1 LASATTVNRPLA
13 PSILH
18 FTVFSP
24 RRWYSP
30 RAEHSWSFDGFRSLR
45 WHDGKATVFGRRLAP
60 GDVVG
65 VHVDV
70 DGHTVDFTCNG
81 QLGHPFGRAFAG
93 HPDLNH
99 SGGVGGDGGRGL
111 WDLREARRIVPAV
124 TGTGTFEV
132 NFGDRPFAFAPA
144 AGYHGVHAF
153 KTGAAAAAVAAAAA
167 GMFRLEA
174 GLPVPHALAMHG
186 REEHPQPA
194 GHPFA
199 PAAVDTPRDG
209 KRVRPLSFRRP
220 SESTARQSGF

>member
-1 LASATTVNRPLA
+1 M
-13 PSILH
+13 
-18 FTVFSP
+18 
-24 RRWYSP
+24 
-30 RAEHSWSFDGFRSLR
+30 
-45 WHDGKATVFGRRLAP
+45 P

-70 DGHTVDFTCNG
+70 DGHTVDYTCNG

-93 HPDLNH
+93 HPDPGH
-99 SGGVGGDGGRGL
+99 SSPGGAGGGCGGGSGRGL

-174 GLPVPHALAMHG
+174 GPPVPHALAMHG
-186 REEHPQPA
+186 REEHPL
-194 GHPFA
+194 
-199 PAAVDTPRDG
+199 PAAVDTPRDRQ
-209 KRVRPLSFRRP
+209 RVRPLSFRRP
-220 SESTARQSGF
+220 PESTAIQSGF